1 MTEEKT
7 SLSQESRWEFGWI
20 ISVLVM
26 YEPPLGRVRPEQ
38 NKEPL
43 KIIKRNDFFKG
54 IILL

>member
-7 SLSQESRWEFGWI
+7 SLSQESCWEFGWI

-43 KIIKRNDFFKG
+43 KIIKRNDLFKG